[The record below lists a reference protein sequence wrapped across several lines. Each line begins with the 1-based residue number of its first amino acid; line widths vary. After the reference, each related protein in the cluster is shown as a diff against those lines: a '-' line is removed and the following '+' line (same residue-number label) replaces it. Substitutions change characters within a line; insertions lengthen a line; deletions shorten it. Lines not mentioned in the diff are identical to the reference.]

1 LTGPAVAIRDLE
13 KLYGPVP
20 ALDRL
25 NLDIVPGE
33 FILLA
38 GPNGAGKSTLLKTLA
53 LLVRPNAGSIHLFG
67 EDARRGDRTGL
78 RRRIGLLSHQTF
90 LYDHLTGSENLVFFG
105 RLYGLEDPQGTAR
118 EAIRAIGLEGRGDDE
133 VRTYSRGM
141 QQRLAIARAFL
152 HRPDLLLLDEPF
164 TGLDADGS
172 DRLEAH
178 LRAVRD
184 GGRTCVLATHDL
196 PAALRLARRVVVL
209 AAGGILADRPAAAL
223 PAAEL
228 EALVRAA
235 ARPGRGAPHPGMGA
249 ARPDA
254 GPGARP

>member
-1 LTGPAVAIRDLE
+1 MIGPAVSIRNLE

-20 ALDRL
+20 ALNRL
-25 NLDIVPGE
+25 TLDIAPGE

-53 LLVRPNAGSIHLFG
+53 LLLRPNSGSIHLFG
-67 EDARRGDRTGL
+67 EDARQGDRTAI

-90 LYDHLTGSENLVFFG
+90 LYDHLTGLENLVFFG
-105 RLYGLEDPQGTAR
+105 SLYDLPDTEGAAR
-118 EAIRAIGLEGRGDDE
+118 EAIRGVGLDGRGDDL
-133 VRTYSRGM
+133 VGTYSRGM

-172 DRLEAH
+172 DRLETH
-178 LRAVRD
+178 LRGVRD
-184 GGRTCVLATHDL
+184 TGRTCVLATHDL
-196 PAALRLARRVVVL
+196 PAALRLAGRVVVL
-209 AAGGILADRPAAAL
+209 AGGGILADRPASSL
-223 PAAEL
+223 PASEL

-235 ARPGRGAPHPGMGA
+235 ARPG
-249 ARPDA
+249 A
-254 GPGARP
+254 GPGALR